1 MGILGESG
9 VSRVGMGI
17 YFGFGDGE
25 RIVFGWGTQGICWAR
40 FSDFS
45 RVVGLPGSSC
55 HRGMA
60 KWEKGDRL
68 DGRSYLSFFSLRGM
82 GDLEGSVRIFRPC
95 GVVMGVNVWR
105 GIFIRSPSVGRAE
118 NRSLDLG
125 MVSSGGFD
133 HRGVWVFTLS
143 GGGLSDWSCA
153 DFGLGNGATTRL

>member
-1 MGILGESG
+1 MGISFG
-9 VSRVGMGI
+9 V
-17 YFGFGDGE
+17 GDGE
-25 RIVFGWGTQGICWAR
+25 WIVFGGGSESICGAR

-55 HRGMA
+55 CRGMA

-105 GIFIRSPSVGRAE
+105 GIFIRSTSVGRAE

-125 MVSSGGFD
+125 MVSSRCCYHGALWIFA
-133 HRGVWVFTLS
+133 LS
-143 GGGLSDWSCA
+143 GWSVSNWA
-153 DFGLGNGATTRL
+153 G

>member
-1 MGILGESG
+1 
-9 VSRVGMGI
+9 MGI

-25 RIVFGWGTQGICWAR
+25 WIVFRGGAQGICGAR
-40 FSDFS
+40 FPDIS
-45 RVVGLPGSSC
+45 RSVDLPGSSC

-133 HRGVWVFTLS
+133 HRGVWIFALS
-143 GGGLSDWSCA
+143 GWSVSDWACA